1 VKLTLERSVA
11 LGSTLIMAVS
21 LAAIWV
27 VYESFA
33 ENLADR
39 KRVEQSQHVLREM
52 ATLLGEM
59 IDVETGTRGFLI
71 SGQTRHLGPYDRS
84 LPRIPATLRRL
95 EEMFEGY
102 PEQRQR
108 IVSLRPLIE
117 AQLEILDKV
126 ITGRRRNELS
136 SSEAIEL
143 TDRGKDLMDQI
154 RAQID
159 GTENVA
165 RQRLN
170 ERMALAASSAW
181 RASALLWTAMAL
193 IISILALSFRQV
205 ASEMK
210 LRRGTERA
218 LRESEQRFRGAFEGA
233 AFGMAIGSLEGRW
246 TEVNPALQEI
256 LGHPGEELIGASVE
270 AAFEF
275 ENDEAQQDLKKSLLS
290 GVNSYNRP
298 ELPFTKRNGQRGWA
312 RLSVSTVRDH
322 VGNPVQLIA
331 LVEDITT
338 QRQAELVQK
347 YAAIVQ
353 SSDDA
358 IISKTIEGKILSWN
372 PGAERMYGYSSAEAV
387 GRSITMLIPPDEPYE
402 FPTIMERI
410 ARGERVSHYETVRQ
424 RKDGGRLHVSVSV
437 SPIMDASGKVTEAAD
452 VTRDMS
458 ERKEMEEVLA
468 HRAHLLDQAFDP
480 IFAWEPGGA
489 IAFWNEGARRLY
501 GYEALEAIGKVSNEL
516 LLTVFPTEWKE
527 CESVLRERGTWEG
540 EVRHRTKDGR
550 WVTVDSRMTLVK
562 SPGRGAQVLEANRD
576 LTKRKEAETLLEHR
590 AEELARSNAELEQF
604 AYVASHDLQEPL
616 RMVASYLELLAERY
630 KGRLDEKADRYI
642 DYAIGGAVRMK
653 ALLDGLLA
661 FARVATQGR
670 DFEFVDS
677 RKALTGAITNLDT
690 MIRELGAVV
699 TFDPLPIVL
708 ADPIQMVQLFQ
719 NLIGNALK
727 FCHAKPPRIHVSAQC
742 KGDKWTFWVRDNGIG
757 IAPQHRERIFQI
769 FQRLHGREEFPGT
782 GVGLSICKKVVERH
796 GGRIW
801 VESQPGEGSTFC
813 FTIPSGR
820 EQRDQAVG

>member
-1 VKLTLERSVA
+1 VNLTLERSVA
-11 LGSTLIMAVS
+11 LGSALILAVS
-21 LAAIWV
+21 LAAMWV

-39 KRVEQSQHVLREM
+39 KRVEQSQLLLREM
-52 ATLLGEM
+52 ATLFGEM
-59 IDVETGTRGFLI
+59 IDVETGTRGYLITGQARFLD
-71 SGQTRHLGPYDRS
+71 PYGRS
-84 LPRIPATLRRL
+84 LPRIPATLQRL
-95 EEMFEGY
+95 EEMLVYY
-102 PEQRQR
+102 PEQRQF
-108 IVSLRPLIE
+108 IVSLRSRIE
-117 AQLEILDKV
+117 EQLALLDKA
-126 ITGRRRNELS
+126 ITRRRRNELS
-136 SSEAIEL
+136 PEEAIQF

-159 GTENVA
+159 STETAA

-181 RASALLWTAMAL
+181 RATAMLWTAMAL
-193 IISILALSFRQV
+193 IVSILSLSFRQV
-205 ASEMK
+205 ATEMR

-233 AFGMAIGSLEGRW
+233 AFGMAIGSPDGRC

-256 LGHPGEELIGASVE
+256 LGRPGDELIGSSVA
-270 AAFEF
+270 AAFDLEHDGARLELMASPPPGTNEF
-275 ENDEAQQDLKKSLLS
+275 TRS
-290 GVNSYNRP
+290 
-298 ELPFTKRNGQRGWA
+298 ELPFTKKNGQKGWA
-312 RLSVSTVRDH
+312 RLSVSTVRDLA
-322 VGNPVQLIA
+322 GNPVHLIA
-331 LVEDITT
+331 LVEDITM

-358 IISKTIEGKILSWN
+358 IPSKTIEGKILSWN
-372 PGAERMYGYSSAEAV
+372 PGAERMFGYSSAEAV
-387 GRSITMLIPPDEPYE
+387 GQSITMLIPPDEPYE
-402 FPTIMERI
+402 FPSIMERI

-424 RKDGGRLHVSVSV
+424 RKDGARLHVSVSV

-458 ERKEMEEVLA
+458 ERKELEEVLA

-501 GYEALEAIGKVSNEL
+501 GYEAQEAIGKVSNEL

-630 KGRLDEKADRYI
+630 KGRLDDKADRYI
-642 DYAIGGAVRMK
+642 DYATGGAVRMK

-677 RKALTGAITNLDT
+677 GKALTGAITNLDT
-690 MIRELGAVV
+690 MIRESGAVV
-699 TFDPLPIVL
+699 TFDTLPIVL

-719 NLIGNALK
+719 NLIGNAIK
-727 FCHAKPPRIHVSAQC
+727 FCLAKSPRIHVSAQG
-742 KGDKWTFWVRDNGIG
+742 KGDKWTFTVRDNGIG

-769 FQRLHGREEFPGT
+769 FQRLHGRDEFPGT